1 MSRRALR
8 GRTAGRGAFTVV
20 ELMVLASIVAVLAGL
35 LFPVVG
41 AACAVADRVA
51 CASNLKQIGLAVI
64 TYANQHGGMYP
75 TAEDTWG
82 KDGPGNWWENPDFLM
97 LLAVEPGCR
106 QPSVLTCPADPQPDV
121 FRDGRPKP
129 LCSSYAANTSC
140 FGARRGGSKAARPGA
155 LIKQPSQTLA
165 FCDAAT
171 SSDAPLVVG
180 HQGCV
185 RGGIAFRHEG
195 CAQGVFLDG
204 HVDALSPADVPL
216 GRDAWREPLWGADP
230 QLWKAP

>member
-1 MSRRALR
+1 MRRRAPS
-8 GRTAGRGAFTVV
+8 GRTAGRGAFTLV
-20 ELMVLASIVAVLAGL
+20 ELMVLASILAVLAGL
-35 LFPVVG
+35 LFPAVG
-41 AACAVADRVA
+41 AAYAVADRVT

-75 TAEDTWG
+75 TAEDAWG
-82 KDGPGNWWENPDFLM
+82 KGGPGNWWENPDFLT
-97 LLAVEPGCR
+97 LLAVEPGWR
-106 QPSVLTCPADPQPDV
+106 EPSVLTCPADTQPDL
-121 FRDGRPKP
+121 FCDGRPKP

-140 FGARRGGSKAARPGA
+140 FGARRGGSRAARPNT
-155 LIKQPSQTLA
+155 LIKQPSRTLA

-185 RGGIAFRHEG
+185 EGGIAFRHKG

-216 GRDAWREPLWGADP
+216 GHDAWKEPLWGADP
-230 QLWKAP
+230 QLWQVR